1 MRWIERIADESKTD
15 FRELL
20 LMGDEQWDQVT
31 CYLWRG
37 ALFALR
43 EDAETRAIALV
54 TQETEAICEVKNL
67 AVDPRWRRQ
76 GYGRA
81 LLDFLAGWFCGR
93 ERTLLVGTG
102 DAPGT
107 LSFYRNCGF
116 EPSHVVP
123 NFFITHYDHPI
134 IEDGQR
140 LRDMV
145 YLRKSLAPQALEKLW
160 VIQPNET
167 GLLQG
172 MLRLFHEA
180 VHVTCA
186 KDYSPEQRAAWAPET
201 LDEAAWA
208 KRFAES
214 QTRVAVNAQGEVLG
228 FANLEGD
235 NYLDCLY
242 VSPAA
247 QGQGVGS
254 ALCAT
259 IEALAVG
266 DVEVRVSLTARPF
279 FERRGYRVLREVH
292 PIRAGIAL
300 PAFEMRLTR

>member
-31 CYLWRG
+31 RYLWRG

-54 TQETEAICEVKNL
+54 TQEAEAVYEVKNL

-81 LLDFLAGWFCGR
+81 LLDFLAGWFSGR
-93 ERTLLVGTG
+93 GRTLLVGTG
-102 DAPGT
+102 DARGT

-172 MLRLFHEA
+172 MLRIFHEA
-180 VHVTCA
+180 VHVSCA

-208 KRFAES
+208 RRFAES
-214 QTRVAVNAQGEVLG
+214 QTRVAVDAQGKVLG
-228 FANLEGD
+228 FANLEGA

-242 VSPAA
+242 VSPEA
-247 QGQGVGS
+247 QRQGVGS
-254 ALCAT
+254 ALCAAM
-259 IEALAVG
+259 EALAVG
-266 DVEVRVSLTARPF
+266 PIEVRASLTVRPF
-279 FERRGYRVLREVH
+279 FERRGYRMLREVR
-292 PIRAGIAL
+292 PIRADIAL
-300 PAFEMRLTR
+300 PAYDMCLVR